1 MLSENFEKIN
11 VSYPVH
17 LLLCKN
23 GIERTR
29 IPENFGTGTEM
40 EPKRNQN
47 RNRKNPKPKMLES
60 FAKICQNSEN
70 QKSDLI
76 VLGCHTLTSR
86 STASYHTYN
95 ERGDSGL
102 SYEPKL

>member
-1 MLSENFEKIN
+1 MAYILSEVIIYSFCVQFSAKICMLSENFEKIN

-47 RNRKNPKPKMLES
+47 RNRKNPSLDGVT
-60 FAKICQNSEN
+60 N
-70 QKSDLI
+70 D
-76 VLGCHTLTSR
+76 
-86 STASYHTYN
+86 
-95 ERGDSGL
+95 GDGVGGRV
-102 SYEPKL
+102 